1 MPVLP
6 DIRAPGLDVVFCGT
20 APGERSA
27 ERGHYF
33 AGRGNRIWHQIRAA
47 KRWSTLLANNRAK
60 AAVEQLWCCPS
71 SLQLTIG

>member
-33 AGRGNRIWHQIRAA
+33 AG
-47 KRWSTLLANNRAK
+47 
-60 AAVEQLWCCPS
+60 S
-71 SLQLTIG
+71 SILIGHGDTRSLPEG